1 MSYLSEPVTFNNYQ
15 EILFNPDNEKHEKQ
29 IALRII
35 NAFLEKA
42 KLVFSNNRDYYRI
55 EINQTYNLC
64 DLQTKDNYTIFNNN
78 NLNISALKS
87 LFADY
92 SDLINSCLFIKDTD
106 VFDVPEINRKNI
118 SDLKKKIVS
127 QINNDQLFI
136 EDEINQDYST
146 YNNDIK
152 QWNSNNKQAYENL
165 IPILF
170 TVNTLLRYKQSKILY
185 INAIDLCMS
194 KDIFYY
200 DSDKRLFLS
209 GDNQKTQKKI
219 ESLNILM
226 SKSEDKMKNIL
237 KSELFAHDKKHSL
250 LTEKFPE
257 NIPLF
262 TADALFFEL
271 EKFKIFKEKEL
282 LTECIDHSQ
291 ELRTIKRL

>member
-1 MSYLSEPVTFNNYQ
+1 MSYLSEPVSFNNYQ
-15 EILFNPDNEKHEKQ
+15 EILFTHDNKQHEKQ

-42 KLVFSNNRDYYRI
+42 VLVFSNNKDYYRI
-55 EINQTYNLC
+55 QINQPDNLC
-64 DLQTKDNYTIFNNN
+64 DLQTKDNYTIFNSENP
-78 NLNISALKS
+78 NISALKS

-118 SDLKKKIVS
+118 SDLKKKIIS

-185 INAIDLCMS
+185 LNAIDLCMS

-209 GDNQKTQKKI
+209 GDNQKIQNKI

-226 SKSEDKMKNIL
+226 PKSEDKMKNML
-237 KSELFAHDKKHSL
+237 QSELFTHDKKHNL

-282 LTECIDHSQ
+282 LTECIEPSQ

>member
-1 MSYLSEPVTFNNYQ
+1 MSYLSEPVSFNNYQ
-15 EILFNPDNEKHEKQ
+15 EILFTPDNKQHEKQ

-42 KLVFSNNRDYYRI
+42 ALVFSNNKDYYRI
-55 EINQTYNLC
+55 QINQPDNIC
-64 DLQTKDNYTIFNNN
+64 DLKTKDKYTIFNNEN
-78 NLNISALKS
+78 TNISALKS

-92 SDLINSCLFIKDTD
+92 SDLINSCLFIKDAD
-106 VFDVPEINRKNI
+106 VLDVPEINRKNI
-118 SDLKKKIVS
+118 SALKKKIVS

-152 QWNSNNKQAYENL
+152 QWNSNNIQGYETF

-185 INAIDLCMS
+185 LNAIDLCIS
-194 KDIFYY
+194 NNDFYY
-200 DSDKRLFLS
+200 DKDKELFLS
-209 GDNQKTQKKI
+209 EGNQKIQNKI
-219 ESLNILM
+219 ESLNMLM
-226 SKSEDKMKNIL
+226 PKSENKVKNIL
-237 KSELFAHDKKHSL
+237 KSEFFIQNKKHAL
-250 LTEKFPE
+250 LTERFPE

-271 EKFKIFKEKEL
+271 EKFRIFKEKEL
-282 LTECIDHSQ
+282 LTECIEPSQ